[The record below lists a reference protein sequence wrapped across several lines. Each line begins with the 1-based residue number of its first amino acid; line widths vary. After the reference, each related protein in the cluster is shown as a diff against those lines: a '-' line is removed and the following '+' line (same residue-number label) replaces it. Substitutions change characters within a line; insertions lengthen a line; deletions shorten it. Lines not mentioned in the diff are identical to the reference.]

1 MFVCVLCWSIIDY
14 FFVFA
19 WLVSVFRIDPAT
31 YHIDFSLR
39 GTDVGGPDPVP
50 PPQRLQT
57 SDRKRSKSESSDK
70 SENEEISKK
79 KIQLDERSYGF
90 PSDSKSDS
98 GKLRLKSY

>member
-1 MFVCVLCWSIIDY
+1 MFVCVLRLSMTDY

-79 KIQLDERSYGF
+79 KIQLDQRSREF
-90 PSDSKSDS
+90 PSDGESDS
-98 GKLRLKSY
+98 GK

>member
-1 MFVCVLCWSIIDY
+1 M
-14 FFVFA
+14 
-19 WLVSVFRIDPAT
+19 LVSVFRIDPAT

-70 SENEEISKK
+70 SEDEEICKK
-79 KIQLDERSYGF
+79 KIQLDERSHEF
-90 PSDSKSDS
+90 PSDSESDS
-98 GKLRLKSY
+98 GKY